1 MLVVESIP
9 SSSLQGFFHQTFL
22 CHHTVRISAFP
33 QCIDCYRK
41 LAPIK
46 VWVVNK
52 KETLPV
58 VSFYL
63 FILVSL
69 GALFQLFFNTGLQQ
83 VGQILY
89 GYVFQCTAAILLVH
103 IPEKIVYFIY
113 FRRIVSMIQFRKW
126 TLFLHNQLVW

>member
-1 MLVVESIP
+1 MLVVERIP
-9 SSSLQGFFHQTFL
+9 SSSLQGFFLQTFL

-63 FILVSL
+63 FLLVSL
-69 GALFQLFFNTGLQQ
+69 GALFQIFFNKRLQQ

-89 GYVFQCTAAILLVH
+89 GYVFQCVLQQYCWSTYLKKLYILYILGVLCQWSNSENE
-103 IPEKIVYFIY
+103 PYSY
-113 FRRIVSMIQFRKW
+113 TTS
-126 TLFLHNQLVW
+126 

>member
-1 MLVVESIP
+1 MLVVERIP
-9 SSSLQGFFHQTFL
+9 SSSLQGFFLQTFL

-33 QCIDCYRK
+33 QCIDRYRK

-63 FILVSL
+63 FLLVSL
-69 GALFQLFFNTGLQQ
+69 GALFQIFFNKRLQQ

>member
-22 CHHTVRISAFP
+22 CHHTVRISAFRR
-33 QCIDCYRK
+33 CIDCYRK
-41 LAPIK
+41 LTSIK

-69 GALFQLFFNTGLQQ
+69 GALFQLFFNKGLQQ

-103 IPEKIVYFIY
+103 IPEKIVYFIH
-113 FRRIVSMIQFRKW
+113 FRRIVLMIHFRKW
-126 TLFLHNQLVW
+126 TLFLHNQLGW